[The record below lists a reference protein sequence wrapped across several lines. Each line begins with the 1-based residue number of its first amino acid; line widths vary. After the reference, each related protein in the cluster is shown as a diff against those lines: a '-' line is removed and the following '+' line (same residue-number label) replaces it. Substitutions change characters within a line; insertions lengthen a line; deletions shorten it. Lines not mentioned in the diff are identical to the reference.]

1 VFHRLVCVR
10 TGRLNECPDTDTG
23 ADCRADSSAWLD
35 DHCGILAKHCDCRY
49 WSCVG
54 RVQIFTL
61 RPAHRGPGRY
71 VPSVAGITVRF
82 TSHDY
87 AYTVVVANTGGAAT
101 RVRGVLLEL
110 RNGSIMAATSLE
122 SPQPDASGS
131 YNLPS
136 HDQLRWSYGLDLFRN
151 AGSPERD
158 PPTVDV
164 RPVVEWGAGRTL
176 IGSWRTVRL
185 DGQPLRFGGGEETLE
200 IGSPPAQGGQIE
212 DASP

>member
-1 VFHRLVCVR
+1 MSAPTPTLAPIVVLIHQPGWMTTVAFWLSLATAVIGVAWAVYRYSRSGPRIEVQV
-10 TGRLNECPDTDTG
+10 DT
-23 ADCRADSSAWLD
+23 
-35 DHCGILAKHCDCRY
+35 
-49 WSCVG
+49 
-54 RVQIFTL
+54 FL
-61 RPAHRGPGRY
+61 R
-71 VPSVAGITVRF
+71 VAGITVRF

-151 AGSPERD
+151 AGSPEGD